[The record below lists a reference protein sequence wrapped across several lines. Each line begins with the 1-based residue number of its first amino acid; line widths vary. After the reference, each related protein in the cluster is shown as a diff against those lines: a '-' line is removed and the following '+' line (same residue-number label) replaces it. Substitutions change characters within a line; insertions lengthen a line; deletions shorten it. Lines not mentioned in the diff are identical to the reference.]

1 MSAVEYVI
9 EGGEGE
15 ARAWLQVMS
24 ALRDYM
30 ESQRGVITSHV
41 GMHPDGDEEG
51 AKYWAQGL
59 GSDLEAYAA
68 EIFREWESDDEQG

>member
-1 MSAVEYVI
+1 MSETTR
-9 EGGEGE
+9 ETE
-15 ARAWLQVMS
+15 ARSFLRVMS

-30 ESQRGVITSHV
+30 ESQRNVITSEV

-59 GSDLEAYAA
+59 GSDVEAYVM
-68 EIFREWESDDEQG
+68 EIFREWEEES

>member
-1 MSAVEYVI
+1 MSETTR
-9 EGGEGE
+9 ETE
-15 ARAWLQVMS
+15 ARSFLRVMS

-30 ESQRGVITSHV
+30 ESQRNVITSEV

-59 GSDLEAYAA
+59 GSDVEAYVM
-68 EIFREWESDDEQG
+68 EIFREWEDES